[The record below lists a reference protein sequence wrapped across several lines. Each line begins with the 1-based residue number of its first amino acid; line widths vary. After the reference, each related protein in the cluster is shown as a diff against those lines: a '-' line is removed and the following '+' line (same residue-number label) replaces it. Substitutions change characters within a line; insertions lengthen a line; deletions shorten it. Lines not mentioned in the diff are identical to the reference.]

1 MNVLLWT
8 SYFDTVNLIFKL
20 SEVGLE
26 IKATTIIHI
35 ETRKRGPLTS
45 DVSIWAYEHVS
56 MCVCGKHSKYNWRSL
71 LVTVFVKSVCY
82 RRHMIWS
89 NYIWASVSCSAF
101 THYIRLLRLLIVL
114 FHFRNWVRWKRI
126 GNAMKS
132 NQRMY
137 NRIIIPFLKVWF
149 SFDSFNL
156 CVSHWDCVLCFMF
169 HLFLLFW
176 AICSCSALRTHI
188 YIHIL
193 CFHRSILLLSLWSK
207 SVSSIL

>member
-8 SYFDTVNLIFKL
+8 SYFDIVNLIFKL

-26 IKATTIIHI
+26 IKAATIIHI

-45 DVSIWAYEHVS
+45 DVSIWAY
-56 MCVCGKHSKYNWRSL
+56 VCRKHSKYNWRSL
-71 LVTVFVKSVCY
+71 LVAVFVKSGCY

-114 FHFRNWVRWKRI
+114 FHFRNWVRWKQI

-132 NQRMY
+132 NQRIIVSSSHFWKSGLVSIHSICVY
-137 NRIIIPFLKVWF
+137 RIEIAFYA
-149 SFDSFNL
+149 
-156 CVSHWDCVLCFMF
+156 LCFTYSYF
-169 HLFLLFW
+169 FEQFVLVSLFVHTFIYSLFPP
-176 AICSCSALRTHI
+176 
-188 YIHIL
+188 
-193 CFHRSILLLSLWSK
+193 
-207 SVSSIL
+207 